1 MEILEKRQEHNS
13 AVVIV
18 DFVQAIV
25 QWGLIFTI
33 KVYD

>member
-1 MEILEKRQEHNS
+1 MEILEKRQEHNL

-18 DFVQAIV
+18 DFVHAIV